1 MARRITRKAT
11 YDGLTADQRHKILRE
26 AYRNYLTF
34 QDFVSATGKD
44 IIEYA
49 VPKKK
54 GSSEMV
60 TIAISYSDLERALHM
75 FESEIHT
82 DKTVLS
88 ARKEE
93 AFHLNVIRDMLQRD
107 VAEIMNISPVSV
119 GQYVDQACLQLS
131 EYYFGENSEDTKST
145 ADDT

>member
-1 MARRITRKAT
+1 MARQRKRKAT
-11 YDGLTADQRHKILRE
+11 YDGLTADQKHKILRE

-49 VPKKK
+49 VPTKK
-54 GSSEMV
+54 GSREMV
-60 TIAISYSDLERALHM
+60 MISISYSDLERALHQ
-75 FESEIHT
+75 FSDGIRSEG
-82 DKTVLS
+82 TVLS

-131 EYYFGENSEDTKST
+131 EYYFGENSEDTKS
-145 ADDT
+145 

>member
-1 MARRITRKAT
+1 MARRVKRKAT
-11 YDGLTADQRHKILRE
+11 YDGLTADQKHKILRE

-44 IIEYA
+44 IIEYT
-49 VPKKK
+49 VPVKK
-54 GSSEMV
+54 GSEELV
-60 TIAISYSDLERALHM
+60 TISISYSDLERALHM
-75 FESEIHT
+75 FEDRVNT

-131 EYYFGENSEDTKST
+131 EYYFGERIKDI
-145 ADDT
+145 